1 MQKKIEDRNH
11 MMERLISAGQ
21 GGTRFSLKFKIL
33 LWGFTVQSSYFIKRL
48 MDIAI
53 SGTLLI
59 IFFPFF
65 ALLALAIRMES
76 KGPVIFTQ
84 ARVGLDGRHFRFYKF
99 RSMVVDAEKIK
110 EKLAASNES
119 KDGVIFKMKKD
130 PRITKIGAFIRKF
143 SIDELPQL
151 FNVFK
156 GDMSLV
162 GPRPPIPKEVAE
174 YNLEDRK
181 RLHVKPGITCIW
193 QISGRSDIPFKQQAE
208 LDKQY
213 IKSKSVWQDIKIL
226 VLTIPAVI
234 GGKGA
239 Y

>member
-11 MMERLISAGQ
+11 MMERLISTGQ
-21 GGTRFSLKFKIL
+21 GGPRFSLRFKTM
-33 LWGFTVQSSYFIKRL
+33 LWAFTVQSSYFIKRL

-53 SGTLLI
+53 SGILLI
-59 IFFPFF
+59 IFLPFF

-76 KGPVIFTQ
+76 KGSVIFTQ

-130 PRITKIGAFIRKF
+130 PRITRIGAFIRKF

-213 IKSKSVWQDIKIL
+213 IRSKSVWQDIKIL

>member
-21 GGTRFSLKFKIL
+21 GGTRFSLKFKIM

-48 MDIAI
+48 MDIAV
-53 SGTLLI
+53 SGILLI
-59 IFFPFF
+59 IFSPFF
-65 ALLALAIRMES
+65 ALLA
-76 KGPVIFTQ
+76 
-84 ARVGLDGRHFRFYKF
+84 LDGRHFRFYKF

>member
-1 MQKKIEDRNH
+1 MCIRDR
-11 MMERLISAGQ
+11 
-21 GGTRFSLKFKIL
+21 
-33 LWGFTVQSSYFIKRL
+33 
-48 MDIAI
+48 
-53 SGTLLI
+53 
-59 IFFPFF
+59 
-65 ALLALAIRMES
+65 
-76 KGPVIFTQ
+76 
-84 ARVGLDGRHFRFYKF
+84 
-99 RSMVVDAEKIK
+99 
-110 EKLAASNES
+110 
-119 KDGVIFKMKKD
+119 
-130 PRITKIGAFIRKF
+130 
-143 SIDELPQL
+143 
-151 FNVFK
+151 FK

-213 IKSKSVWQDIKIL
+213 IKSKSVWQDIRIL

-234 GGKGA
+234 GSKGA

>member
-1 MQKKIEDRNH
+1 MQKKIEDRAQ

-21 GGTRFSLKFKIL
+21 GGTRVSLKFKIM
-33 LWGFTVQSSYFIKRL
+33 LWSSTVRFSYFIKRL
-48 MDIAI
+48 MDIAV
-53 SGTLLI
+53 SGILI
-59 IFFPFF
+59 IIFLPFF
-65 ALLALAIRMES
+65 ILLAIAIRLES
-76 KGPVIFTQ
+76 RGPVIFMQT
-84 ARVGLDGRHFRFYKF
+84 RVGLDGRHFKFYKF
-99 RSMVVDAEKIK
+99 RSMVVDSEKIK

-213 IKSKSVWQDIKIL
+213 IKSKSVWQDIRIL